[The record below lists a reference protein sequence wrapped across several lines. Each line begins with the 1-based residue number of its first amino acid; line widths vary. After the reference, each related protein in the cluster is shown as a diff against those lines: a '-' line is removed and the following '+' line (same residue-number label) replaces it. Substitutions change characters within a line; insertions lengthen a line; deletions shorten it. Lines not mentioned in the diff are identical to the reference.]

1 MRVDLLGT
9 FAISRSSSRR
19 CCCPESSRPPGIV
32 GESPRQIRVAEG
44 RGGGD
49 EGVGCCCS
57 GVVGTTAEGGGA
69 GGVLGRSDKLSNK
82 LSTSPSLAG
91 GLLDPAGEG
100 GRSYNTVCFGGTVL
114 VLGGTDMASGGE
126 VVKIGIGSA
135 AFAVSPDWEGKL
147 LSSNVTSLDNLT
159 ERVWR
164 SQSL

>member
-1 MRVDLLGT
+1 M
-9 FAISRSSSRR
+9 
-19 CCCPESSRPPGIV
+19 
-32 GESPRQIRVAEG
+32 GELPRQIHVAEG
-44 RGGGD
+44 HGGGD

-57 GVVGTTAEGGGA
+57 GVVGTFAEGGGA
-69 GGVLGRSDKLSNK
+69 GGVMGRSGSDKLSNK

-100 GRSYNTVCFGGTVL
+100 GHSYSTTCFGGAVL
-114 VLGGTDMASGGE
+114 VLGGTNVASGGM
-126 VVKIGIGSA
+126 VVETGIGSA
-135 AFAVSPDWEGKL
+135 AFAVSPDLEGKL